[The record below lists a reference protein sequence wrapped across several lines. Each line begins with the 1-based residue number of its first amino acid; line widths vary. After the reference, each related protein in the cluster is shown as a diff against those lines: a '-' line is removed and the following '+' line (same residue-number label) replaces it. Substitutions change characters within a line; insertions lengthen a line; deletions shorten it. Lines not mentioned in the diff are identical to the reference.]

1 MSKATIYVAFLFYKV
16 KASLRQVNEIQ
27 LFFDEIAKMT
37 LGEEVNR
44 LFHGRGGM
52 YPGAEHICLDW
63 FPPVLLLTSFKPLDT
78 QSLDLSVNLI
88 KQRWQ
93 QLQGEQELNLV
104 YQYRSGG
111 STQTELI
118 AGSVPEKHTVME
130 NGASY
135 HVHLLKGQ
143 NHGLFLDMKNG
154 RQWVRENATEKKVLN
169 LFSYTCAF
177 SVAALQGGC
186 DSVVNID
193 MSKGALSIGKQNHLL
208 NGFSSGARFFGH
220 DIFKSWGKLT
230 KLGPYEMI
238 IADPPSNQKGSFVAT
253 KDYSRLLKRL
263 PELLAAD
270 GEVLLCL
277 NAPELSIEFLMD
289 QVAEYSPTLEFV
301 EQLSNPSS
309 FIDVSSDK
317 ALKVLK
323 YIRKDN

>member
-1 MSKATIYVAFLFYKV
+1 M
-16 KASLRQVNEIQ
+16 Q
-27 LFFDEIAKMT
+27 LFFDELNKMT

-44 LFHGRGGM
+44 LFHGRGGL
-52 YPGAEHICLDW
+52 YPGSEHICLDW
-63 FPPVLLLTSFKPLDT
+63 YPPVLLLTSFKPLEPDA
-78 QSLDLSVNLI
+78 LDKSVELI

-93 QLQGEQELNLV
+93 ALKGNEALNLV

-111 STQTELI
+111 RTQTDLI
-118 AGSVPEKHTVME
+118 EGSVPDKHAVLE
-130 NGASY
+130 NGAQY

-154 RQWVRENATEKKVLN
+154 RQWVREHAQGKKVLN

-208 NGFSSGARFFGH
+208 NGFTAGARFFGH

-263 PELLAAD
+263 PELLTED

-277 NAPELSIEFLMD
+277 NAPELTIDFLMQ
-289 QVAEYSPTLEFV
+289 QVEEFSPSLEFV
-301 EQLSNPSS
+301 EQLANPSIFADIS
-309 FIDVSSDK
+309 KDK

-323 YIRKDN
+323 YRRKNS

>member
-1 MSKATIYVAFLFYKV
+1 M
-16 KASLRQVNEIQ
+16 Q
-27 LFFDEIAKMT
+27 LFFDELNKMT

-44 LFHGRGGM
+44 LFHGRGGL

-63 FPPVLLLTSFKPLDT
+63 YPPVLLLTSFKPLESDF
-78 QSLDLSVNLI
+78 LDVAVELI
-88 KQRWQ
+88 KLRWQ
-93 QLQGEQELNLV
+93 VLKGSEALNLV

-111 STQTELI
+111 RTQTDLI
-118 AGSVPEKHTVME
+118 EGNVPEKHTVLE
-130 NGASY
+130 NGAQY

-154 RQWVRENATEKKVLN
+154 RQWVREHAQGKKVLN
-169 LFSYTCAF
+169 LFAYTCAF

-208 NGFSSGARFFGH
+208 NGFSAGARFFGH

-263 PELLAAD
+263 PELLTPD

-277 NAPELSIEFLMD
+277 NAPELSIDFLMK
-289 QVAEYSPTLEFV
+289 QVEEFSPTLEFV
-301 EQLSNPSS
+301 EQLANPSIFVDIS
-309 FIDVSSDK
+309 NDK

-323 YIRKDN
+323 YRRKNTYVPMI